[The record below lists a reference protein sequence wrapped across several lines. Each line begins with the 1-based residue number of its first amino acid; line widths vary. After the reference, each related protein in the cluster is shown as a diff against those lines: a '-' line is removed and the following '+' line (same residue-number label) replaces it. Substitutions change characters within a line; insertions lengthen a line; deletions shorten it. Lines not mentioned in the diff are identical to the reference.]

1 MYILYFYTNT
11 IFIQIFMQMWTL
23 SVINWFRWSFE
34 QSRQRST
41 CRCEFSLKS
50 RVCDIA
56 PEGNTL
62 ILEIP
67 KFPQKRSVWHVEGSR
82 SAQNQLYPFCNL
94 DRTHADLWWT
104 YECLFIALSLAL
116 IINCRL
122 YGVFKNPLSLII
134 CVMLGDVK
142 LQYLTWP
149 VQRCSHV
156 TFQHFWMLNRS
167 TVSTFKNVEPS
178 TADTFSIR

>member
-1 MYILYFYTNT
+1 
-11 IFIQIFMQMWTL
+11 MQMWTL

-67 KFPQKRSVWHVEGSR
+67 KFPQNVVYDTLREAAVPKISFIP
-82 SAQNQLYPFCNL
+82 SAIWIELMQTCDGHTN
-94 DRTHADLWWT
+94 A
-104 YECLFIALSLAL
+104 CLLH
-116 IINCRL
+116 C
-122 YGVFKNPLSLII
+122 
-134 CVMLGDVK
+134 
-142 LQYLTWP
+142 
-149 VQRCSHV
+149 H
-156 TFQHFWMLNRS
+156 
-167 TVSTFKNVEPS
+167 
-178 TADTFSIR
+178 

>member
-1 MYILYFYTNT
+1 VDAQCDKLVSVVIRTKSTTVDVPLRIFSKVQSLRHSSRGKYSYFGDT
-11 IFIQIFMQMWTL
+11 QI
-23 SVINWFRWSFE
+23 SS
-34 QSRQRST
+34 
-41 CRCEFSLKS
+41 
-50 RVCDIA
+50 
-56 PEGNTL
+56 
-62 ILEIP
+62 
-67 KFPQKRSVWHVEGSR
+67 KRSVWHVEGSR